1 MRQLIYTMFVSNN
14 HALFHLS
21 WKENLAKHQKVSKY
35 YENSCSFLH
44 TAWNELYLPAAKA
57 KFYLDSSHM
66 QYYFSN
72 HWSMQ
77 ICSYFYDD
85 KILTLKVLILKGSLG
100 NTNTEIWSKEMSMGP
115 YVAKMFFLQVDE
127 GFWLYWCLM

>member
-14 HALFHLS
+14 HALFHLW
-21 WKENLAKHQKVSKY
+21 WKENLVKHQKVSKY
-35 YENSCSFLH
+35 YENGCSFLH
-44 TAWNELYLPAAKA
+44 TAWNEMYLPGAKA

-66 QYYFSN
+66 QYYFPN
-72 HWSMQ
+72 HWSVQ
-77 ICSYFYDD
+77 ICSYFYDN
-85 KILTLKVLILKGSLG
+85 KILTLKALILKGSLG
-100 NTNTEIWSKEMSMGP
+100 NTDTEIWSKEMSMGP

>member
-1 MRQLIYTMFVSNN
+1 
-14 HALFHLS
+14 
-21 WKENLAKHQKVSKY
+21 
-35 YENSCSFLH
+35 
-44 TAWNELYLPAAKA
+44 
-57 KFYLDSSHM
+57 
-66 QYYFSN
+66 
-72 HWSMQ
+72 MQ

-100 NTNTEIWSKEMSMGP
+100 NTNTEIWSKEMNMGP